1 MSGYAKAR
9 VVKVAE
15 AEGMTEIKKHLKCV
29 GYSLIPQDTG
39 VSFSFSLTEMHPGG
53 EAEKDAHEGRE
64 HCFFILSGVGDAV
77 VEGERFELHPYECLW
92 IPPGA
97 DHELRP
103 IGEQTLR
110 FLVITFP
117 AFFKEIEASPNP

>member
-1 MSGYAKAR
+1 MKMANYSKAR
-9 VVKVAE
+9 VIKVAKM
-15 AEGMTEIKKHLKCV
+15 EGMTDIPKHLKCV

-53 EAEKDAHEGRE
+53 EAQKDAHNGRE
-64 HCFFILSGVGDAV
+64 HCFFILSGVGDAMV
-77 VEGERFELHPYECLW
+77 SEERFTVHPYECLW

-97 DHELRP
+97 EHEIRP
-103 IGEQTLR
+103 VGGQTLR

-117 AFFKEIEASPNP
+117 AFWEKV